1 MQYSTLK
8 KTLRDMSEPYQLT
21 LGQMAQA
28 IRARSLTSEALVSS
42 CLERIARVDPDVL
55 AWVSLD
61 AEAALTRARAL
72 DQEAPRSLL
81 HGIPIGVKDIIDTTD
96 FVTSYNSPIYQTHR
110 PTTNANIVTR
120 ALAAGAIVLGKT
132 TTQEFATRG
141 NVSPTRN
148 PHSALHSPGGSSSGS
163 AAAVGASMVPLA
175 LSSQTAGSIVR
186 PASYCGVVGYKASY
200 GLIDIAGVKGM
211 SPTLDTLGWH
221 TRCVQDAAIA
231 LSLLSN
237 WQDLQTFERGFTGEL
252 CVGICEDPFWSLAE
266 TATRDALSF
275 TRERLERA
283 GIRVMNIRL
292 PSGFEKLGTA
302 LDVISDVEG
311 LASLEHEWQHHR
323 DGLSAGVQ
331 QKLQR
336 AQTITA
342 QSYEEAKRLGRT
354 CSEQSTSLFAGAT
367 CILTPSSPGYAPLL
381 ELKDPGDSCFSK
393 LWTILGMPSVSIPV
407 PLPGP
412 LPIGLEVICPK
423 GQDTLTLQV
432 AQHIAEI
439 LNETM

>member
-1 MQYSTLK
+1 MT
-8 KTLRDMSEPYQLT
+8 EPYQLT

-28 IRARSLTSEALVSS
+28 IRAGTLTSEALVSS
-42 CLERIARVDPDVL
+42 CLERIAQIDPAVL
-55 AWVSLD
+55 AWASL
-61 AEAALTRARAL
+61 ETVAALTHARQL
-72 DQEAPRSLL
+72 DKDTPRSLL

-110 PTTNANIVTR
+110 PTANANIVRR
-120 ALAAGAIVLGKT
+120 ALEAGAIVLGKT

-186 PASYCGVVGYKASY
+186 PASYCGVVGFKASY
-200 GLIDIAGVKGM
+200 GLIDISGVKRM

-221 TRCVQDAAIA
+221 TRSVQDAAIA

-237 WQDLQTFERGFTGEL
+237 WQGLQEFERGFSGEL
-252 CVGICEDPFWSLAE
+252 CVGICEDPFWPLAE
-266 TATRDALSF
+266 PATRDALSLA
-275 TRERLERA
+275 REQLEQA
-283 GIRVMNIRL
+283 GIRVIDIRL
-292 PSGFEKLGTA
+292 PSGFEKLGAA

-323 DGLSAGVQ
+323 DGLSLGVQ

-336 AQTITA
+336 AQTITT
-342 QSYEEAKRLGRT
+342 QRYEEAKRLGRT
-354 CSEQSTSLFAGAT
+354 CSDQSASLFAGAT

-423 GQDTLTLQV
+423 GQDTLALQT
-432 AQHIAEI
+432 AQRIAEI
-439 LNETM
+439 LNQKI

>member
-1 MQYSTLK
+1 MT
-8 KTLRDMSEPYQLT
+8 EPYQLT

-28 IRARSLTSEALVSS
+28 IRAGSLTSEALVSS
-42 CLERIARVDPDVL
+42 CLERVAQVDPAVL
-55 AWVSLD
+55 AWASLD
-61 AEAALTRARAL
+61 INAALARAQQL
-72 DQEAPRSLL
+72 DKESPRSLL

-96 FVTSYNSPIYQTHR
+96 FVTSYNSPIYQTHQ
-110 PTTNANIVTR
+110 PATNASIVTR
-120 ALAAGAIVLGKT
+120 ALDAGAIVLGKT

-148 PHSALHSPGGSSSGS
+148 PYSTLHSPGGSSSGS

-186 PASYCGVVGYKASY
+186 PASYCGVVGFKASY
-200 GLIDIAGVKGM
+200 GLIDISGVKRM

-221 TRCVQDAAIA
+221 TRSVQDAAIA

-237 WQDLQTFERGFTGEL
+237 WQGLQKFESGFTGEL
-252 CVGICEDPFWSLAE
+252 LVGICKDPFWPLAE
-266 TATRDALSF
+266 PATRDALSLAC
-275 TRERLERA
+275 ERLERA
-283 GIRVMNIRL
+283 GIRVIDIRL

-302 LDVISDVEG
+302 LDVIGDVEG
-311 LASLEHEWQHHR
+311 LVSLEHEWLHHR

-331 QKLQR
+331 EKLQR
-336 AQTITA
+336 AQTIKPEV
-342 QSYEEAKRLGRT
+342 YEQAKRLART
-354 CSEQSTSLFAGAT
+354 CGEQSASLFAGAT

-381 ELKDPGDSCFSK
+381 ELIDPGDSCFSK

-412 LPIGLEVICPK
+412 LPIGLEVICPT
-423 GQDTLTLQV
+423 GQDTLALQA
-432 AQHIAEI
+432 AQRIAEI
-439 LNETM
+439 LKQKI

>member
-1 MQYSTLK
+1 MT
-8 KTLRDMSEPYQLT
+8 EPYQLT

-28 IRARSLTSEALVSS
+28 IRAGTLTSEALVSS
-42 CLERIARVDPDVL
+42 CLEHIAHVDPAVL
-55 AWVSLD
+55 AWASLD
-61 AEAALTRARAL
+61 TKAALTRAQQL
-72 DQEAPRSLL
+72 DKEAPRSLL
-81 HGIPIGVKDIIDTTD
+81 HGIPIGVKDIIDTAD
-96 FVTSYNSPIYQTHR
+96 FVTSYNSPIYQTHQ
-110 PTTNANIVTR
+110 PSTNANIVTR
-120 ALAAGAIVLGKT
+120 ALDAGAIVIGKT

-186 PASYCGVVGYKASY
+186 PASYCGVVGFKASY
-200 GLIDIAGVKGM
+200 GLIDISGVKRM

-221 TRCVQDAAIA
+221 TRSVQDAAIA

-237 WQDLQTFERGFTGEL
+237 WQGLQEFDRGLTTEL
-252 CVGICEDPFWSLAE
+252 VVGICEDPFWPMAE
-266 TATRDALSF
+266 TATREALALA
-275 TRERLERA
+275 RERLERA
-283 GIRVMNIRL
+283 GVRISQISL

-302 LDVISDVEG
+302 LDVIGDVEG
-311 LASLEHEWQHHR
+311 LASLKHEWLHHR
-323 DGLSAGVQ
+323 DDLSAGVQ
-331 QKLQR
+331 EKLQR
-336 AQTITA
+336 AQTIKTEV
-342 QSYEEAKRLGRT
+342 YEEAKHLART
-354 CSEQSTSLFAGAT
+354 CGAQSASLFAGAT

-381 ELKDPGDSCFSK
+381 ELIDPGDSCFSK
-393 LWTILGMPSVSIPV
+393 LWTILGMPSVSIPI

-423 GQDTLTLQV
+423 GQDTLALQA

-439 LNETM
+439 LNPKI

>member
-1 MQYSTLK
+1 MT
-8 KTLRDMSEPYQLT
+8 EPYQLT

-28 IRARSLTSEALVSS
+28 IRAGSLTSEALVSS
-42 CLERIARVDPDVL
+42 CLERVAQVDPAVL
-55 AWVSLD
+55 AWASLD
-61 AEAALTRARAL
+61 INAALARAQQL
-72 DQEAPRSLL
+72 DKESPRSLL

-96 FVTSYNSPIYQTHR
+96 FVTSYNSPIYQTHQ
-110 PTTNANIVTR
+110 PATNARIVTR
-120 ALAAGAIVLGKT
+120 ALDAGAIVLGKT

-148 PHSALHSPGGSSSGS
+148 PYSTLHSPGGSSSGS

-186 PASYCGVVGYKASY
+186 PASYCGVVGFKASY
-200 GLIDIAGVKGM
+200 GLIDISGVKRM

-221 TRCVQDAAIA
+221 TRSVQDAAIA

-237 WQDLQTFERGFTGEL
+237 WQGLQKFESGFTGEL
-252 CVGICEDPFWSLAE
+252 LVGICKDPFWPLAE
-266 TATRDALSF
+266 PATRDALSLAC
-275 TRERLERA
+275 ERLERA
-283 GIRVMNIRL
+283 GIRVIDIRL

-302 LDVISDVEG
+302 LDVIGDVEG
-311 LASLEHEWQHHR
+311 LVSLEHEWLHHR

-331 QKLQR
+331 EKLQR
-336 AQTITA
+336 AQTIKPEV
-342 QSYEEAKRLGRT
+342 YEQAKRLART
-354 CSEQSTSLFAGAT
+354 CGEQSASLFAGAT

-381 ELKDPGDSCFSK
+381 ELIDPGDSCFSK

-412 LPIGLEVICPK
+412 LPIGLEVICPT
-423 GQDTLTLQV
+423 GQDTLALQA
-432 AQHIAEI
+432 AQRIAEI
-439 LNETM
+439 LKQKI

>member
-1 MQYSTLK
+1 MT
-8 KTLRDMSEPYQLT
+8 EPYQLT

-28 IRARSLTSEALVSS
+28 IRAGTLTSEALVSS
-42 CLERIARVDPDVL
+42 CLERIAQVDPAVL
-55 AWVSLD
+55 AWASLD
-61 AEAALTRARAL
+61 TKAALARAQQL
-72 DQEAPRSLL
+72 DKESPRSLL

-96 FVTSYNSPIYQTHR
+96 FVTSYNSQIYQTHR
-110 PTTNANIVTR
+110 PTTNANIVAR
-120 ALAAGAIVLGKT
+120 ALDAGAIVLGKT

-141 NVSPTRN
+141 NLSPTRN

-186 PASYCGVVGYKASY
+186 PASYCGVVGFKASY
-200 GLIDIAGVKGM
+200 GVIDISGVKGM
-211 SPTLDTLGWH
+211 SPTLDTLGVH
-221 TRCVQDAAIA
+221 TRSVQDAAIA
-231 LSLLSN
+231 LSLLSD
-237 WQDLQTFERGFTGEL
+237 WQGLQEFERGFTGEL
-252 CVGICEDPFWSLAE
+252 IVGICEDPFWLLAESATREALSLA
-266 TATRDALSF
+266 
-275 TRERLERA
+275 RERLVRA
-283 GIRVMNIRL
+283 GIRVINITL
-292 PSGFEKLGTA
+292 PSGFEKLGAA

-323 DGLSAGVQ
+323 DGLSGGVQ
-331 QKLQR
+331 EKLRR
-336 AQTITA
+336 AQTITT
-342 QSYEEAKRLGRT
+342 QRYEEAKHLGRT
-354 CSEQSTSLFAGAT
+354 CSEQSASLFAGAT

-423 GQDTLTLQV
+423 GQDTLSLQV

-439 LNETM
+439 LNQTV